1 MTSIEMMQEG
11 RRKEFL
17 PKTYWMRLS
26 RVLIV
31 LPHVIFLLFASRGFL
46 LFCPIR
52 WPRSTLFMNP
62 RMKTGLVALPP
73 EALV

>member
-1 MTSIEMMQEG
+1 MPTWFAGHTPDCSELNKLEDIRSG
-11 RRKEFL
+11 
-17 PKTYWMRLS
+17 
-26 RVLIV
+26 VIV

>member
-1 MTSIEMMQEG
+1 VAPVVEEAVNE
-11 RRKEFL
+11 RVLLLL
-17 PKTYWMRLS
+17 PQLRL
-26 RVLIV
+26 LIV

-52 WPRSTLFMNP
+52 WLRSTLFMNP